1 MNGIENEFD
10 SGQLKAIQLSVSFMI
25 EDINEELESYEN
37 AKMCEA
43 AQTSRDVLAE
53 MYVILNKLR
62 SINDN
67 KPQDK

>member
-37 AKMCEA
+37 AKMSEA

-67 KPQDK
+67 KPQNK